1 MMSTTTLHQS
11 LPGLADAFDIT
22 RRAARAGARPDPK
35 IRISDW
41 ADQYR
46 VLTTRSSPEPGIW
59 RTSRTPFL
67 KDIMDSLMADSKW
80 ERVVFMKGSQV
91 GAPLAL
97 DTPVPTV
104 NGWTT
109 MADIRI
115 GDQVFDENGAPCW
128 VWGASPVFEQ
138 RDCYRVQFSDGCSIV
153 ADSSHLW
160 SVWDDLGGSTRRHR
174 RILTTADMLPQHKRR
189 ERNRYAID
197 VTGPL
202 TLPSADLPIDPY
214 LLGYWL
220 GNGSACMNHLTLHE
234 DDGEEIAGLL
244 RESGRGIA
252 LRHPDWLKGKAAN
265 ILIDGRDT
273 LVEER
278 EEEQEPFGIAIR
290 SLNLF
295 RNKHIPVAYLRA
307 SMSQRLALLQGLMD
321 SDGHVGKNGRCEYS
335 TITPELRDGCYEL
348 LVSLGFKPT
357 VAWRPAKSKT
367 IGDRPV
373 ESKPYWRLSF
383 LAYAAL
389 PVFRL
394 SRKRKRLKVADAKCR
409 VSETC
414 RRRIVAIE
422 PVASEPVR
430 CIAVTSES
438 NLFLAGRGMIPTHNT
453 ESGNNWIGYIIHLA
467 PGPMLVVQ
475 PTETMAKR
483 NSKQR
488 IGPLIE
494 DCPVLRS
501 LVRSPRMRD
510 SGNTILAKEFLGG
523 ILVLAGANSAK
534 QLRSMAVRYLMLD
547 EVDAY
552 PPNVDREGEPCDLAI
567 ARTSNFRQRK
577 IFIASTPTIAGRSRI
592 EQFFASSD
600 QCYFF
605 VPCPRCGKF
614 ITFLPEQLGWSNTHP
629 HEAAYRCQ
637 ECEREIFDHEK
648 TKMLDLGEWHST
660 AQGDGITRG
669 YHLSSYY
676 SPVGWLSWTQIMR
689 KRDVA
694 LTSPEKLQTFY
705 NTILGVPWA
714 DQGEVPDVDRLYERR
729 ENYVIGEVPEG
740 GLILTAGA
748 DVQRDRIECEIVA
761 WGRDR
766 HSWSIDYRVYEG
778 NTNQPEVWMKLAAL
792 LDEDFPSYYG
802 AALRIKK
809 LAVDSGF
816 NTLRVYQW
824 ARQMGSMHV
833 MAVKGENHTHVSAFV
848 GAPTLVDV
856 TPGGRMIRGGVRLWP
871 VNTSVGKE
879 ELYRSL
885 RLSAPDLAAGESWP
899 AGYCHFPNYGKE
911 FFEQLCAEQLIT
923 HTIAGRTTTRWE
935 KRRDRNEALDI
946 RVYARAAAAVLRIE
960 TWPARKWDDI
970 EASLRESAGMQ
981 RAPTAAALNR
991 PRTPMPQFRP
1001 MKANESF
1008 LE

>member
-1 MMSTTTLHQS
+1 MSTIPLHQS
-11 LPGLADAFDIT
+11 LPGLGDAAEIT

-35 IRISDW
+35 VRISDW

-67 KDIMDSLMADSKW
+67 RDIMDSLMADSPW

-91 GAPLAL
+91 GA
-97 DTPVPTV
+97 
-104 NGWTT
+104 
-109 MADIRI
+109 
-115 GDQVFDENGAPCW
+115 
-128 VWGASPVFEQ
+128 
-138 RDCYRVQFSDGCSIV
+138 
-153 ADSSHLW
+153 
-160 SVWDDLGGSTRRHR
+160 
-174 RILTTADMLPQHKRR
+174 
-189 ERNRYAID
+189 
-197 VTGPL
+197 
-202 TLPSADLPIDPY
+202 
-214 LLGYWL
+214 
-220 GNGSACMNHLTLHE
+220 
-234 DDGEEIAGLL
+234 
-244 RESGRGIA
+244 
-252 LRHPDWLKGKAAN
+252 
-265 ILIDGRDT
+265 
-273 LVEER
+273 
-278 EEEQEPFGIAIR
+278 
-290 SLNLF
+290 
-295 RNKHIPVAYLRA
+295 
-307 SMSQRLALLQGLMD
+307 
-321 SDGHVGKNGRCEYS
+321 
-335 TITPELRDGCYEL
+335 
-348 LVSLGFKPT
+348 
-357 VAWRPAKSKT
+357 
-367 IGDRPV
+367 
-373 ESKPYWRLSF
+373 
-383 LAYAAL
+383 
-389 PVFRL
+389 
-394 SRKRKRLKVADAKCR
+394 
-409 VSETC
+409 
-414 RRRIVAIE
+414 
-422 PVASEPVR
+422 
-430 CIAVTSES
+430 
-438 NLFLAGRGMIPTHNT
+438 T
-453 ESGNNWIGYIIHLA
+453 ESGNNWIGYVIHLA

-501 LVRSPRMRD
+501 LVRSPRSRD

-592 EQFFASSD
+592 EQFFATSD

-614 ITFLPEQLGWSNTHP
+614 ITFLAEQLGWSAAYP
-629 HEAAYRCQ
+629 QQAAYRCQ
-637 ECEREIFDHEK
+637 ECQREIYDHEK
-648 TKMLDLGEWHST
+648 TKMLELGQWRPT
-660 AQGDGITRG
+660 AKGDGITRG

-689 KRDVA
+689 KRDA
-694 LTSPEKLQTFY
+694 SLASPEKLQTFY
-705 NTILGVPWA
+705 NTILGMPWA

-761 WGRDR
+761 WGRDH
-766 HSWSIDYRVYEG
+766 HSWSVDFRVIEG
-778 NTNQPEVWMKLAAL
+778 NTNQPQVWNKLAEL
-792 LDEDFPSYYG
+792 IDEDFPTFYG
-802 AALRIKK
+802 GALRIKK

-824 ARQMGSMHV
+824 ARQMGSLHV

-935 KRRDRNEALDI
+935 KRRDRNEALDC
-946 RVYARAAAAVLRIE
+946 RVYARAAAAVLRLE

-970 EASLRESAGMQ
+970 EAALRESAAGVG
-981 RAPTAAALNR
+981 RAPDTAAIAR
-991 PRTPMPQFRP
+991 PRTPMPEFRP
-1001 MKANESF
+1001 MKASESF